1 MKEKLIK
8 RGAEAEIYLS
18 KWFDRDV
25 IVKKRTAKRYRNK
38 ELDRALRAK
47 RIKTEAKLISEART
61 LGIST
66 PIIYDIDSMA
76 CRLTMEYVDGIR
88 VKEILPKLC
97 EKERKKLCNRIGR
110 DVGILHSNDIIHGDL
125 TTSNIIVTSNNMV
138 MTNNNMIITRN
149 NIKTG
154 NNMTITNNIT
164 VTGDIGN
171 SRNFPKN
178 RRLPKDFK
186 NYKFPDDLK
195 ILKLPKDYK
204 IYFID
209 LSLGEKNKEIEAK
222 GTDLHVLKE
231 AFESTH
237 SELDCFKYV
246 LDGYRKGYSNAEEV
260 ITKIEEIAKR
270 GRYTN

>member
-18 KWFDRDV
+18 KWLDRDV
-25 IVKKRTAKRYRNK
+25 IVKKRITKRYRNK
-38 ELDRALRAK
+38 ELDRTLRAK
-47 RIKTEAKLISEART
+47 RIKTEAKLISDVRA

-66 PIIYDIDSMA
+66 PIIYDIDSME
-76 CRLTMEYVDGIR
+76 CKLTMEHVDGIR
-88 VKEILPKLC
+88 VKEILPKLS

-110 DVGILHSNDIIHGDL
+110 DIGVLHSNGIIHGDL
-125 TTSNIIVTSNNMV
+125 TTSNMIVTGE
-138 MTNNNMIITRN
+138 T
-149 NIKTG
+149 
-154 NNMTITNNIT
+154 
-164 VTGDIGN
+164 GN
-171 SRNFPKN
+171 SRN
-178 RRLPKDFK
+178 LPKICKLHAPKGAYVLRNSKEFRTFVRNSQANCVDYEFGQSAH
-186 NYKFPDDLK
+186 
-195 ILKLPKDYK
+195 IAAQIRKLPKDYK

-209 LSLGEKNKEIEAK
+209 LSMGEKNNEIEAK

-246 LDGYRKGYSNAEEV
+246 LDGYKKEYEKANDV
-260 ITKIEEIAKR
+260 IMKIDEITKR